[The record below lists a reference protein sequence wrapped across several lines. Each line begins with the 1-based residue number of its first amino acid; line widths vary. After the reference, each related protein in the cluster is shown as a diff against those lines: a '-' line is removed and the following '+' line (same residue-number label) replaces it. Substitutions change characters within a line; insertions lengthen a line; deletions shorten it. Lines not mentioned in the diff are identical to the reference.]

1 MNRNKDMKRTE
12 ENMIHKRQK
21 KNTYNIH
28 RIGTSNKTKIM
39 EENGYFKVIQENFL
53 T

>member
-21 KNTYNIH
+21 KIH
-28 RIGTSNKTKIM
+28 TIFTELEPQRKPK
-39 EENGYFKVIQENFL
+39 
-53 T
+53 